1 MKDFVQRVIFNN
13 QTIYSKDYTRM
24 KKRNSY
30 TVKFISSGGSTQFGF
45 IQSFVRVKKFFLAI
59 VQPFEVVSR
68 SWSLSNKH
76 NLPRRLS
83 KYSLHDLAVHMH
95 RIDMTVMLP
104 FIAIPLK
111 TFFQSVCL
119 FRFQMIQI
127 MPIYLSLEFLL
138 QITLDFPRLHF
149 RTSCSLKNQT
159 PEF

>member
-1 MKDFVQRVIFNN
+1 MKDFVQRIIFNN

-104 FIAIPLK
+104 FIAIPIKNILSK
-111 TFFQSVCL
+111 CVF
-119 FRFQMIQI
+119 IQI
-127 MPIYLSLEFLL
+127 SDDPNYAHISEFG
-138 QITLDFPRLHF
+138 IPAPNYTGFP
-149 RTSCSLKNQT
+149 QT
-159 PEF
+159 PLQN

>member
-1 MKDFVQRVIFNN
+1 MKDFVQRIIFNN
-13 QTIYSKDYTRM
+13 QTIYSKDYPRM

-30 TVKFISSGGSTQFGF
+30 TVKFISSEGSIQFGF

-104 FIAIPLK
+104 FIAILIK
-111 TFFQSVCL
+111 NILSKCVF
-119 FRFQMIQI
+119 IQI
-127 MPIYLSLEFLL
+127 SDDPNYAHISEFPNMNDGDSE
-138 QITLDFPRLHF
+138 TNSGADNSF
-149 RTSCSLKNQT
+149 
-159 PEF
+159 

>member
-30 TVKFISSGGSTQFGF
+30 TVKFISSEGSTQFGF

-68 SWSLSNKH
+68 SCSLSNKH

-104 FIAIPLK
+104 FIAIPIKNILSK
-111 TFFQSVCL
+111 CVF
-119 FRFQMIQI
+119 IQI
-127 MPIYLSLEFLL
+127 SDDPNYAHISEFG
-138 QITLDFPRLHF
+138 IPAPNYTGFP
-149 RTSCSLKNQT
+149 QT
-159 PEF
+159 PLQN

>member
-104 FIAIPLK
+104 FIAIPIKNILSK
-111 TFFQSVCL
+111 CVF
-119 FRFQMIQI
+119 IQI
-127 MPIYLSLEFLL
+127 SDDPNYAHISEFG
-138 QITLDFPRLHF
+138 IPAPNYTGFP
-149 RTSCSLKNQT
+149 QT
-159 PEF
+159 PLQN

>member
-1 MKDFVQRVIFNN
+1 MKDFVQRIIFNN

-30 TVKFISSGGSTQFGF
+30 TVKFISSEGSTQFGF
-45 IQSFVRVKKFFLAI
+45 IQSFVRVKKFFGAI

-104 FIAIPLK
+104 FIAIPIKNILSK
-111 TFFQSVCL
+111 CVF
-119 FRFQMIQI
+119 IQI
-127 MPIYLSLEFLL
+127 SDDPNYAHISEFPNMN
-138 QITLDFPRLHF
+138 DH
-149 RTSCSLKNQT
+149 TSIALI
-159 PEF
+159 